1 MSTVFHNILRAADK
15 RYARRFAV
23 LGAVFLAVLLGSL
36 LVGRYAL
43 SPGQLVHMLWARVT
57 GGAADWPISD
67 DKVVFAVRLPRVAAA
82 ALVGAA
88 LAVSGAAYQGMFRNP
103 MVSPDILGA
112 STGAGFGY
120 IVLLEEKEGRHR
132 ALPVIA
138 ATFATAVIGGT
149 LVQLLIG

>member
-1 MSTVFHNILRAADK
+1 MPFLLLLIRTSRIRRLLFHYVLVLLVFQPLLC
-15 RYARRFAV
+15 AV
-23 LGAVFLAVLLGSL
+23 LGLIPSCAMSVLLSEL
-36 LVGRYAL
+36 FVG
-43 SPGQLVHMLWARVT
+43 GT
-57 GGAADWPISD
+57 IS
-67 DKVVFAVRLPRVAAA
+67 FG
-82 ALVGAA
+82 ALVAG
-88 LAVSGAAYQGMFRNP
+88 L
-103 MVSPDILGA
+103 

>member
-36 LVGRYAL
+36 LLGRYAL
-43 SPGQLVHMLWARVT
+43 SPGQLLHMLWTKVT
-57 GGAADWPISD
+57 GGAADWPLSD
-67 DKVVFAVRLPRVAAA
+67 DKVVFAVRLPPGGGGC
-82 ALVGAA
+82 LVGAA

-112 STGAGFGY
+112 STGAGFGAGSGHPAGCG
-120 IVLLEEKEGRHR
+120 LFR
-132 ALPVIA
+132 AFPPPPSA
-138 ATFATAVIGGT
+138 AVCWPWRRRGW
-149 LVQLLIG
+149 

>member
-67 DKVVFAVRLPRVAAA
+67 DKVVFAVRLPFGCGPGMPGPYNAACRS
-82 ALVGAA
+82 VGADSISA
-88 LAVSGAAYQGMFRNP
+88 RRGVKPPPYKCR
-103 MVSPDILGA
+103 
-112 STGAGFGY
+112 
-120 IVLLEEKEGRHR
+120 
-132 ALPVIA
+132 
-138 ATFATAVIGGT
+138 
-149 LVQLLIG
+149 

>member
-1 MSTVFHNILRAADK
+1 MGDCGCDDLAGGEYPVPHASRPRIFLFVVLFALNHGACTAVGEERVASLMLTDSIFQPLLC
-15 RYARRFAV
+15 AV
-23 LGAVFLAVLLGSL
+23 LGLIPSCAMSVLLSEL
-36 LVGRYAL
+36 FVG
-43 SPGQLVHMLWARVT
+43 GT
-57 GGAADWPISD
+57 IS
-67 DKVVFAVRLPRVAAA
+67 FG
-82 ALVGAA
+82 ALVAG
-88 LAVSGAAYQGMFRNP
+88 L
-103 MVSPDILGA
+103 